1 MILLDE
7 HQNVVDID
15 LDLFDELDL
24 KDNIVR
30 DVLFFATGL
39 TVFPFVPQILI
50 AAKIILKIPLAQ
62 NFASGKLVERSQ
74 QVAHTKNRT
83 EQNDKLL
90 LPLFAGNTFLCQ
102 REFRCQFLNH
112 ILVAWVIFSV
122 GILVAKVVILIATH
136 QDDTARF
143 LIAKQRNC
151 IVGAL
156 LQIAEA
162 NDVAEHLDGIE
173 NPVGA
178 GICLNQPV
186 HFQVFIH
193 PQRIQRRGVEA
204 GQEHI
209 DHDQQVKFLVLHP
222 QGNILIVI
230 LEFVPVCGIVG
241 VEHPVVVTD
250 GRIQK
255 ITGTLVKCGGILRIL
270 LVKNTIRFFLIRS
283 IAVNDGDL
291 QPLLRIFRHLP
302 LKLGVVELCSI
313 HAGHGKD
320 GVEPA
325 DPLLLLDFL
334 DLLLAAGRGNLG
346 DILQYAVCIGFIT
359 PVGLLVKMRQ
369 NVIRDQSNAFRGKKR
384 FFPVDVPNLFVVN
397 IRLGVHRFDVV
408 HPEGQYIFVVN
419 GVHNGIGVELIA
431 KSLLCRAEYGILAYA
446 CIDCKDGRAGKAEQ
460 MVLLKVFGNGLMH
473 IPELTPVALIK
484 NDNNSL
490 IKNAVSDVLL
500 DKGGELLNGGDNDS
514 CIVILQLALQ
524 NRRRGVAVGS
534 SLFKA
539 VIFPHR
545 LIVQILAVHNEKHF
559 VDVVQLGSKLR
570 RLERGQCF
578 AATGGVPDV
587 PAACYG
593 AVFLIIVGD
602 LNAVQNALGGDDLI
616 WPHHQQHI
624 FRRKYTVTGK
634 NIQNGVLAEKGLGKV
649 HEIGDN
655 AVVGVR
661 PEGGEFK
668 AIAGFG
674 LLGFLRFGI
683 LDMIETGGIGI
694 ILRICAV
701 GDHENLHKLVKPAG
715 CPEAIPLIA
724 VDLIEG
730 FPNGN
735 APALQ
740 LDMDQRQTVD
750 QHRHIIA
757 VIVGSA
763 FLGRDGILIDDLQ
776 AVVVYALL
784 VNELDIFAFPVIPAE
799 HLHIVLLNQPGLF
812 ENAGVCV
819 CQHLVPETLPFAVR
833 KAIVIQLFQLRPQIG
848 NQVSLFMDGQAL
860 IAQLAK

>member
-1 MILLDE
+1 
-7 HQNVVDID
+7 
-15 LDLFDELDL
+15 
-24 KDNIVR
+24 
-30 DVLFFATGL
+30 
-39 TVFPFVPQILI
+39 
-50 AAKIILKIPLAQ
+50 
-62 NFASGKLVERSQ
+62 
-74 QVAHTKNRT
+74 
-83 EQNDKLL
+83 
-90 LPLFAGNTFLCQ
+90 
-102 REFRCQFLNH
+102 
-112 ILVAWVIFSV
+112 
-122 GILVAKVVILIATH
+122 
-136 QDDTARF
+136 
-143 LIAKQRNC
+143 
-151 IVGAL
+151 
-156 LQIAEA
+156 
-162 NDVAEHLDGIE
+162 
-173 NPVGA
+173 
-178 GICLNQPV
+178 
-186 HFQVFIH
+186 
-193 PQRIQRRGVEA
+193 
-204 GQEHI
+204 
-209 DHDQQVKFLVLHP
+209 
-222 QGNILIVI
+222 
-230 LEFVPVCGIVG
+230 
-241 VEHPVVVTD
+241 
-250 GRIQK
+250 
-255 ITGTLVKCGGILRIL
+255 
-270 LVKNTIRFFLIRS
+270 
-283 IAVNDGDL
+283 
-291 QPLLRIFRHLP
+291 
-302 LKLGVVELCSI
+302 
-313 HAGHGKD
+313 
-320 GVEPA
+320 
-325 DPLLLLDFL
+325 
-334 DLLLAAGRGNLG
+334 
-346 DILQYAVCIGFIT
+346 
-359 PVGLLVKMRQ
+359 
-369 NVIRDQSNAFRGKKR
+369 
-384 FFPVDVPNLFVVN
+384 
-397 IRLGVHRFDVV
+397 
-408 HPEGQYIFVVN
+408 
-419 GVHNGIGVELIA
+419 
-431 KSLLCRAEYGILAYA
+431 
-446 CIDCKDGRAGKAEQ
+446 
-460 MVLLKVFGNGLMH
+460 MVLLKVFGDGLMH

-490 IKNAVSDVLL
+490 IKNAVSGVLL
-500 DKGGELLNGGDNDS
+500 DKGGEFLNGGDNDS

-539 VIFPHR
+539 VIFLHR

-683 LDMIETGGIGI
+683 LDMVETGGIGI

-701 GDHENLHKLVKPAG
+701 GDHENLHKLVKSAG

-750 QHRHIIA
+750 QHCHIIA

-860 IAQLAK
+860 IAQLAKQTDKLLFQVRFALICLRAFRLRLVFCYNRAFTALGNDVEIAHLSSPPLVMLIILSKNTN

>member
-1 MILLDE
+1 M
-7 HQNVVDID
+7 
-15 LDLFDELDL
+15 
-24 KDNIVR
+24 
-30 DVLFFATGL
+30 
-39 TVFPFVPQILI
+39 
-50 AAKIILKIPLAQ
+50 
-62 NFASGKLVERSQ
+62 
-74 QVAHTKNRT
+74 
-83 EQNDKLL
+83 
-90 LPLFAGNTFLCQ
+90 
-102 REFRCQFLNH
+102 
-112 ILVAWVIFSV
+112 
-122 GILVAKVVILIATH
+122 
-136 QDDTARF
+136 
-143 LIAKQRNC
+143 
-151 IVGAL
+151 
-156 LQIAEA
+156 
-162 NDVAEHLDGIE
+162 
-173 NPVGA
+173 
-178 GICLNQPV
+178 
-186 HFQVFIH
+186 
-193 PQRIQRRGVEA
+193 
-204 GQEHI
+204 
-209 DHDQQVKFLVLHP
+209 
-222 QGNILIVI
+222 
-230 LEFVPVCGIVG
+230 
-241 VEHPVVVTD
+241 EHPVVVTD

-283 IAVNDGDL
+283 IAVNDGNL

-302 LKLGVVELCSI
+302 MKLGVVELCSI

-369 NVIRDQSNAFRGKKR
+369 NVIRDQSNTFRGKKR
-384 FFPVDVPNLFVVN
+384 LFPVDVPNFLVVN
-397 IRLGVHRFDVV
+397 IRLGIHCLDVV
-408 HPEGQYIFVVN
+408 HPKGQYIFVVN

-431 KSLLCRAEYGILAYA
+431 KSLLCRAECGILAYA

-460 MVLLKVFGNGLMH
+460 MVLLKVFGDGLMH

-490 IKNAVSDVLL
+490 IKNAVSGVLL

-524 NRRRGVAVGS
+524 NRRRGVAVGRTF
-534 SLFKA
+534 FKA
-539 VIFPHR
+539 VIFLHR

-559 VDVVQLGSKLR
+559 VNIVQLGGKLR
-570 RLERGQCF
+570 RLEGSQRF
-578 AATGGVPDV
+578 AAAGGVPDV

-624 FRRKYTVTGK
+624 FHRKYTVTGK
-634 NIQNGVLAEKGLGKV
+634 NIQNGVLAEKGLGEVYKV
-649 HEIGDN
+649 RDN

-661 PEGGEFK
+661 PERSELK

-674 LLGFLRFGI
+674 LLGFLCFGI
-683 LDMIETGGIGI
+683 LDMVETGGIGI

-701 GDHENLHKLVKPAG
+701 GDHENLHEFIQSAG
-715 CPEAIPLIA
+715 CPEAVPLIA
-724 VDLIEG
+724 IDLVKRL
-730 FPNGN
+730 PDGN

-740 LDMDQRQTVD
+740 LDMDQRQAVD

-757 VIVGSA
+757 IVMSCPLLCG
-763 FLGRDGILIDDLQ
+763 DGILVDDLQ
-776 AVVVYALL
+776 TVIMDALL

-833 KAIVIQLFQLRPQIG
+833 KAIVVQLFQLRPQIG

-860 IAQLAK
+860 IAQLAKQTDKLLFQVRFALVRLRAFRLRLVFCYNRAFAALSNYIEIAHHITPLLEKGTQKQLRLL